1 MKRHSLICRFTA
13 EDEQPISVSEHGST
27 VTEILFVSDE
37 GTFDYGLG
45 GLLGRLGE
53 LGLQPSEAAF
63 DLTLLAALVFCADV
77 RINRESDSQDGWSR
91 EMDLYVPVHDVA
103 RWTSESAL
111 LSRTLRFLTGDE
123 WRIFFRQRPEGF
135 DSIVPQTAPAL
146 PRFSCAALFSG
157 GLDSYIGA
165 IDRLDAGETPLLV
178 SHYMDGASEYQKKCF
193 ANLQREYPKTDFD
206 IARAYVSF
214 KADTMPGSTGESTQR
229 SRSFLFFAL
238 GILAASGLGQSRT
251 LYVPENGLI
260 ALNVA
265 LDPLRVGALSTRT
278 THPFYMARV
287 NELLGN
293 VGIPVTLENPYR
305 HMTKGEMIAAVKNQP
320 LLRRSAKDSMSCSS
334 PAKGR
339 FEGLPR
345 GHCGHCV
352 PCLIRRAA
360 MIRGFSADD
369 TGYQIPDLAGAN
381 LKAKSAK
388 GEHVRSFQYAIQRL
402 HQNPASAG
410 WVIHS
415 PGPLGDVPTEWPAL
429 SAVYSRGLAE
439 VENVVRGIPVQA
451 A

>member
-13 EDEQPISVSEHGST
+13 EDQQPISVVQTDSV
-27 VTEILFVSDE
+27 VTEIKFVSEE
-37 GTFDYGLG
+37 GVFEHGLG
-45 GLLGRLGE
+45 GILDRLKE
-53 LGLQPSEAAF
+53 LGLQPSESAF
-63 DLTLLAALVFCADV
+63 DLSLLAALVFCADL

-91 EMDLYVPVHDVA
+91 EIDLYVPVHDMA
-103 RWTSESAL
+103 QWAAQSAL
-111 LSRTLRFLTGDE
+111 LSQALRFLTGDE
-123 WRIFFRQRPEGF
+123 WRIFFRDRPDGF
-135 DSIVPQTAPAL
+135 DEIVPGTVPAL

-193 ANLQREYPKTDFD
+193 ANLQKEYPKANFD
-206 IARAYVSF
+206 SVRAYVSF
-214 KADTMPGSTGESTQR
+214 KADVIPSSSGESTQR
-229 SRSFLFFAL
+229 SRSFLFFGL
-238 GILAASGLGQSRT
+238 GVLAASGMGQRTT

-287 NELLGN
+287 NELLN
-293 VGIPVTLENPYR
+293 NLGISVTLENPYR
-305 HMTKGEMIAAVKNQP
+305 HMTKGEMIAAVKNQTF
-320 LLRRSAKDSMSCSS
+320 LRRSAKDSMSCSS

-339 FEGLPR
+339 FDKLPR

-360 MIRGFSADD
+360 MMRGFSADD
-369 TGYQIPDLAGAN
+369 SGYQIPDLAAAN
-381 LKAKSAK
+381 LKANSAK
-388 GEHVRSFQYAIQRL
+388 GEHVRSFQYAIERL
-402 HQNPASAG
+402 RLNPASAR

-415 PGPLGDVPTEWPAL
+415 PGPLRDVRSDWAAL

-439 VENVVRGIPVQA
+439 VEAVVRGVRVQA
-451 A
+451 P